1 MAIIK
6 CSKCGQEISDR
17 AEKCVHCGEPVTEES
32 GIQFC
37 KECGSIL
44 SQNSA
49 FCEKC
54 GCPTEIIEALPQV
67 KNRHSKNR
75 FIVVTTILTIFV
87 TFIFAYSIFKNNPD
101 KIYSNAIEMIGQGDY
116 DKSIALLASLDNYN
130 NSDELQEQLKYET
143 YTYSAIRSIK
153 SRLKSPNSFYL
164 HEILFFDWNLDKETD
179 ESDKNAKLSS
189 QENKDNTE
197 DKSDT
202 NKMELPVC
210 IVHYSAQNGFG
221 GNSESYAAIEYKPDI
236 GEYAVV
242 SECDSINL
250 DNYDEKTKDEAES
263 TEYATCLLINL
274 FLRDSKVIGSI
285 DIDRV
290 RAMVDNGMYS
300 KIEIIR

>member
-6 CSKCGQEISDR
+6 CSKCGEEISDR
-17 AEKCVHCGEPVTEES
+17 AEKCVHCGEPVTEENEV
-32 GIQFC
+32 QFC

-54 GCPTEIIEALPQV
+54 GCPTETIETLSQV
-67 KNRHSKNR
+67 KNNHSKKQL
-75 FIVVTTILTIFV
+75 IAVTTIVALFAV
-87 TFIFAYSIFKNNPD
+87 LIFAYSIFKNNLD
-101 KIYSNAIEMIGQGDY
+101 KIYSNAIELINQGNY
-116 DKSIALLASLDNYN
+116 DKAIALLTSLDNYN
-130 NSDELQEQLKYET
+130 NSNELQEQLKYET

-179 ESDKNAKLSS
+179 ESEKNEKLSS

-202 NKMELPVC
+202 NEIKLPVC
-210 IVHYSAQNGFG
+210 VVHYSAQNGFG

-236 GEYAVV
+236 GEYTVA

-250 DNYDEKTKDEAES
+250 NNYDEKTKDEEER

-285 DIDRV
+285 DIDRI
-290 RAMVDNGMYS
+290 RTMVDNGMYS